1 MARAY
6 LTNIFL
12 HVIIYIVKG
21 VAAFPEAA
29 SPNRNDRLDRRSSY
43 FLCFKHREITPTIT
57 RQKPKNS
64 AQVTIGITSLH
75 GK

>member
-12 HVIIYIVKG
+12 HVIIYIEKG

-29 SPNRNDRLDRRSSY
+29 SPKSER
-43 FLCFKHREITPTIT
+43 PP
-57 RQKPKNS
+57 RQAVKLFS
-64 AQVTIGITSLH
+64 TL
-75 GK
+75 